1 MQYRVEE
8 LAAAAGI
15 RVDTVRFYQ
24 RRGLLDPPRRE
35 GRKAWYAPA
44 HLERLRRIRE
54 LGDDGFTL
62 RQIARLL
69 ESPTS
74 HGRDRGAHPDQPEGA
89 EVSAPARRR
98 EGTEAR
104 ARVRATDASEP
115 GTSLLSALVEERV
128 GGRTYTRREVAALAG
143 VPESLVVAA
152 ESAGLIVPIEAGGE
166 PRYGAADVEMGRA
179 ALALLG
185 AGLPM
190 NELFA
195 LAVRHAR
202 NVTELADAGIDL
214 FAARVHGS
222 ADADDGAG
230 DPAATVAALFRDL
243 LPEVTRL
250 VAIHFQRTLVRRA
263 LDRLGEGEDGAS
275 LQEALERAAGARLE
289 VSWR

>member
-15 RVDTVRFYQ
+15 RVDTIRFYQ

-35 GRKAWYAPA
+35 GRAAWYGQA

-69 ESPTS
+69 ESPARNEGETQTHEIPFEAGEAQP
-74 HGRDRGAHPDQPEGA
+74 HGRGAGKA
-89 EVSAPARRR
+89 
-98 EGTEAR
+98 
-104 ARVRATDASEP
+104 
-115 GTSLLSALVEERV
+115 LLSALVEERV
-128 GGRTYTRREVAALAG
+128 GARTYTRREVAELAG

-190 NELFA
+190 DELFA

-202 NVTELADAGIDL
+202 NVTDLADAGIDL
-214 FAARVHGS
+214 FAARVRGS
-222 ADADDGAG
+222 SGAGEGAG
-230 DPAATVAALFRDL
+230 DPATAMAALFRDL

-263 LDRLGEGEDGAS
+263 LERLGEGEDGAS
-275 LQEALERAAGARLE
+275 LQEALEQAATARLE
-289 VSWR
+289 VAWR